1 MEARTGSHDKKYP
14 ERETRR
20 GSSDLK
26 LASAGRGG
34 EGLGNVQR
42 ALMAYK

>member
-34 EGLGNVQR
+34 EGARERPARLDG
-42 ALMAYK
+42 L